1 MKTLGKVLIGGGLLA
16 TVGLIAVATSG
27 DDDEPKSNTTP
38 PVWPPQGCTEVLRAE
53 YRGHGYA
60 VAECHIGQIKML
72 RARVLVPGSDA
83 IDSPTPFTTP
93 LAAETWAKNTIDA
106 SAGKCSEVDRGTYRG
121 VAWTLHACSHAGGE
135 GMQFS
140 AEFAGPGG
148 TTVKSPEPFGTVA
161 EATKWLQTSIDKF
174 GPLGSLGSVV
184 VDDGATFPS
193 ATAAGGAVPT
203 YSFAGFHPSF
213 SKG

>member
-1 MKTLGKVLIGGGLLA
+1 MKTLGKVLVGGGLLA
-16 TVGLIAVATSG
+16 AVGFIAAVATGG
-27 DDDEPKSNTTP
+27 DDSNDSNSNLLA
-38 PVWPPQGCTEVLRAE
+38 WPPNGCTEILRAE

-72 RARVLVPGSDA
+72 RAQVRVPGSDA

-106 SAGKCSEVDRGTYRG
+106 SAGTCTEVDRGTYRG

-140 AEFAGPGG
+140 PQFAGPNG
-148 TTVKSPEPFGTVA
+148 TTVKSPEPFATVG
-161 EATKWLQTSIDKF
+161 EATTWLQSSIDKL
-174 GPLGSLGSVV
+174 GPVV
-184 VDDGATFPS
+184 GDSRGGATFPS
-193 ATAAGGAVPT
+193 TAAAGGTTQAFFT
-203 YSFAGFHPSF
+203 GF
-213 SKG
+213 KG